1 MWLLFT
7 YKKVLFEK
15 VRVFLNW
22 REQKNGSKDSSRKKD
37 FVLLKTIFLKT
48 AGGKAGR
55 AVILLHHEFIEV
67 VSSSRWVRF
76 FNTKIANLFPVLVT
90 FVQVWKNNQSP
101 WTSLFIGRILFWNSC
116 WQFIAEKQNCF
127 ARSPDKKLGFH
138 QKETLFFNMF
148 LRKGRE
154 HFFYNCYHSFVKV

>member
-1 MWLLFT
+1 MGTEYFFIFNVTLVHL
-7 YKKVLFEK
+7 KKGSLWKGQSFSQLEGT
-15 VRVFLNW
+15 
-22 REQKNGSKDSSRKKD
+22 KNGSKDSSRKKD

-116 WQFIAEKQNCF
+116 WRCIAEKQNCF

-154 HFFYNCYHSFVKV
+154 LFF